1 MRIFD
6 VKMSSEARRVPPH
19 QTKEVELKSSDDE
32 DTYELMLEKSGCRQY
47 HYRLQDCF
55 YDNNNDWRKCQ
66 KEMAEFRD
74 CMANKGDF
82 RRN

>member
-1 MRIFD
+1 
-6 VKMSSEARRVPPH
+6 MSNEARRVPPN
-19 QTKEVELKSSDDE
+19 QTKEVNPTDEE

-47 HYRLQDCF
+47 HHRLQDCF

-74 CMANKGDF
+74 CMANKGNSRQDQTM
-82 RRN
+82 R